1 MTTGRESRVFE
12 IVAPPEADGER
23 LDRMLARVI
32 PELSRSRIQA
42 LMAEGR
48 VTPPARKA
56 AAGQHYRV
64 SIPPPRQAVPAAE
77 AIPLAVI
84 HEDAHLIIVDKPAGM
99 VVHPAPGHD
108 GGTLVNALLDRCGP
122 ALTGVGGVARPGIV
136 HRLDK
141 DTSGLIVA
149 AKTETAH
156 AGLRALFEAHD
167 INRSYLALVEGLPS
181 PAVGWIDAPIGRDPR
196 HRKRMAVVERGRA
209 ALTHYRVEEA
219 YGARASCVACQLE
232 TGRTHQ
238 VRVHMA
244 HIGHVLLGDPLYG
257 GQRRGLPA
265 FPRQALHAARLGF
278 RHPVTG
284 EALLFESPP
293 PADFRELAV
302 MLKGLKF
309 ER

>member
-1 MTTGRESRVFE
+1 MTTEGESRVFE
-12 IVAPPEADGER
+12 AVTPPEADGER
-23 LDRMLARVI
+23 LDRMLARAI

-42 LMAEGR
+42 LIAEGC
-48 VTPPARKA
+48 VTPPARRA
-56 AAGQHYRV
+56 VAGQRYRV
-64 SIPPPRQAVPAAE
+64 SVPPPRPAAPVAE
-77 AIPLAVI
+77 AIPLAVV
-84 HEDAHLIIVDKPAGM
+84 HEDAHLIVVDKPAGM

-122 ALTGVGGVARPGIV
+122 ELTGVGGVARPGIV

-149 AKTETAH
+149 AKTEAAH

-167 INRSYLALVEGLPS
+167 INRGYLALVQGLPS
-181 PAVGWIDAPIGRDPR
+181 PVSGRIEAPIGRDPR

-209 ALTHYRVEEA
+209 AVTHYRVEAA
-219 YGARASCVACQLE
+219 YRTHAACVACRLE

-244 HIGHVLLGDPLYG
+244 HIGHALLGDPLYG
-257 GQRRGLPA
+257 GRRRGLPA

-278 RHPVTG
+278 RHPATG
-284 EALLFESPP
+284 ESMLFESPP

-302 MLKGLKF
+302 MLEGLKF
-309 ER
+309 QR